1 MEFFK
6 VEIYKILK
14 NKKYLIFLIG
24 LLVLFIFK
32 TYGLYGDAKSERPEI
47 KIKNNEK
54 LLVEYKAKLKEDEIK
69 DEEIKTYKLKIKSLE
84 RENKELS
91 EEIKNPNYNWK
102 EKLTNKNKA
111 LKKEREEYKIAMDYN
126 EVERINGEIL
136 LNEHLLK
143 ENMEPQPLYKIYSFR
158 AMKDL
163 MGFINVIFLP
173 LLIIILTYDSVSSEM
188 QYSTIKLAITKPIGR
203 VRFIITK
210 FLSGFLVSILTVFI
224 IEFFMFVI
232 IGLVFNRGN
241 PSYPVVIGTKYHV
254 DELERVTAIIG
265 SSYIVPVYKYLI
277 QLLLLQLMCIFVYC
291 SFGIL
296 ISTLFK
302 NNVASLMV
310 SSIIIFCL
318 NMATFILPQESLSK
332 IYPYLF
338 TTYGDG
344 NSLIEGVINL
354 KLNSTSISIPLGISV
369 CILWGVVFLV
379 VAFTYFKR
387 KDIVI

>member
-1 MEFFK
+1 MDFFK
-6 VEIYKILK
+6 VETYKILK

-24 LLVLFIFK
+24 LLGLFIFK
-32 TYGLYGDAKSERPEI
+32 TYGLYWDAKSERPEI
-47 KIKNNEK
+47 KVKNNEN
-54 LLVEYKAKLKEDEIK
+54 LLVEYKAKLKEDGIK
-69 DEEIKTYKLKIKSLE
+69 EDKIKTYELKIKSLE

-102 EKLTNKNKA
+102 EKLKNKNKV
-111 LKKEREEYKIAMDYN
+111 LKKEREDYKIAMDYN
-126 EVERINGEIL
+126 ALERINGEIL
-136 LNEHLLK
+136 LNDYLLK
-143 ENMEPQPLYKIYSFR
+143 KNMEPEPLYKIYSFR
-158 AMKDL
+158 HMKNL
-163 MGFINVIFLP
+163 MGFINVIFSP
-173 LLIIILTYDSVSSEM
+173 LLIIIVIYDSVSSEM

-210 FLSGFLVSILTVFI
+210 FLSGFLVSALTVFI

-254 DELERVTAIIG
+254 DELERVTAIAG
-265 SSYIVPVYKYLI
+265 SSYIISIYKYLI
-277 QLLLLQLMCIFVYC
+277 QLLLLQIIYFFICC

-296 ISTLFK
+296 ISTVFK

-310 SSIIIFCL
+310 SSIIIFSL
-318 NMATFILPQESLSK
+318 NMATFILPQQSLSK

-344 NSLIEGVINL
+344 NSLIEGVINF
-354 KLNSTSISIPLGISV
+354 KLNCININIPLGVLV
-369 CILWGVVFLV
+369 CILWGAIFLV
-379 VAFTYFKR
+379 ISCSYFKK